1 MDECDAAQRKKQAM
15 KCPSSLSLNPIRLG
29 AITYHI
35 NRGWTK
41 DKLYERTDVSVE
53 VLEKHYDA
61 RTQEEQREGRKQHLD
76 LLE

>member
-1 MDECDAAQRKKQAM
+1 M
-15 KCPSSLSLNPIRLG
+15 KCPSSLSLHPIRRG
-29 AITYHI
+29 AITYQI
-35 NRGWTK
+35 NRGWPK
-41 DKLYERTDVSVE
+41 EKLSERTDVSVE